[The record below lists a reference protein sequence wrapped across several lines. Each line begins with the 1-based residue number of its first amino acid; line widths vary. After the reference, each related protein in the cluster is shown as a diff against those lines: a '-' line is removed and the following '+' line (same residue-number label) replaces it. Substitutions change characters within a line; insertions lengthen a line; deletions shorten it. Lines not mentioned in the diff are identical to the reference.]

1 MSTPGQ
7 RDRPDHR
14 SATRLLLRVSRHG
27 GPWIAVLC
35 LNVAVLTA
43 AEAALPAVLGRTIDT
58 VLGRVPPGHWLLLSA
73 LVIAVLVLSDVV
85 DLVGETGATA
95 RSASWLRHTTVRHLL
110 SARLPRLDSFA
121 PGDLVTRIV
130 ANTVDAGAVGPD
142 VIAGL
147 SSLVLAVAGVVAL
160 GLIDPWLC
168 VTFLAGTPVLT
179 LIVVAFAKDASDLMD
194 RYLETQGEIV
204 GRLVEALAGARTI
217 AAAGT
222 TERETRRVLTPL
234 PDLHRYGKGMWRAQ
248 GRLTSQDTVVVA
260 LLEIAVLG
268 VAGFELSRGR
278 IGPGELFAASQY
290 VLLAST
296 FSTALSSVSRLVR
309 ARSAAARVD
318 DVLSLDT
325 VAYGDRALPPGPGRL
340 DFRHVRVRSGGQVL
354 LADLDLVVPGGSLL
368 AVVGRSGS
376 GKSQFARLAGR
387 LLDPDEG
394 EVLLDGVPLPQIE
407 RTSLRRAIGYGF
419 ERPVLIGATLSD
431 AIAFG
436 THVPSDQEVLAA
448 ARSAHAQDFID
459 RMPNRM
465 WTPLADAPMSGGEAQ
480 RVGLA
485 RTFAHADRVII
496 LDDVAA
502 SLDTVTEHE
511 ISRALTSAM
520 SDLTRILVAHR
531 ASTAA
536 RSDIVLWLEDGRMRE
551 LAPHHELWRD
561 PAYRALFE
569 PAADHSGE
577 LAAVA
582 SGRTSVA

>member
-1 MSTPGQ
+1 MSTA
-7 RDRPDHR
+7 RPRERSDHR
-14 SATRLLLRVSRHG
+14 AASRLLLQVARHG
-27 GPWIAVLC
+27 GAWMGVLC

-43 AEAALPAVLGRTIDT
+43 AEAALPAVLGRTIDA
-58 VLGRVPPGHWLLLSA
+58 VLGRIPPAHWLALSA
-73 LVIAVLVLSDVV
+73 VVIAVLVLSDVV
-85 DLVGETGATA
+85 DEIGSSAATA
-95 RSASWLRHTTVRHLL
+95 RSTSWFRHTAVRHLL
-110 SARLPRLDSFA
+110 SARLPRLDAFT
-121 PGDLVTRIV
+121 PGDLVTRVV
-130 ANTVDAGAVGPD
+130 ANTDDAGGVGPEL
-142 VIAGL
+142 VEAL
-147 SSLVLAVAGVVAL
+147 ASLVLALAGIIAL
-160 GLIDPWLC
+160 AVIDPWLC
-168 VTFLAGTPVLT
+168 LTFVAGMPVLT
-179 LIVVAFAKDASDLMD
+179 LIVVAFAKDASELSD
-194 RYLETQGEIV
+194 RYLETQGVIAS
-204 GRLVEALAGARTI
+204 RLVGALAGGRTI

-222 TERETRRVLTPL
+222 TDRETRRVLAPL
-234 PDLHRYGKGMWRAQ
+234 SDLHSYGKGMWRAQ
-248 GRLTSQDTVVVA
+248 GTLAAQDTLVVA

-268 VAGFELSRGR
+268 VAGYELSRGR

-296 FSTALSSVSRLVR
+296 FSSALSSVSGLVR
-309 ARSAAARVD
+309 ARAAAGRVH
-318 DVLSLDT
+318 DVLSLPA
-325 VAYGDRALPPGPGRL
+325 VEYGDQSLPPGPGRL
-340 DFRHVRVRSGGQVL
+340 DFRQVTVRSGDRVL
-354 LADLDLVVPGGSLL
+354 LADLDFVVPGGALL

-407 RTSLRRAIGYGF
+407 RTTLRRAVGYGF
-419 ERPVLIGATLSD
+419 ERPVLVGDTIAD

-436 THVPSDQEVLAA
+436 THVPSDEEVRAA
-448 ARSAHAQDFID
+448 ARAAHADHFIA
-459 RMPNRM
+459 RMPDGMR
-465 WTPLADAPMSGGEAQ
+465 TPLAEAPMSGGETQ

-485 RTFAHADRVII
+485 RTFAHASRVVI

-536 RSDIVLWLEDGRMRE
+536 RTDLVLWLEDGRTRD
-551 LAPHHELWRD
+551 LAPHSQLWGD

-569 PAADHSGE
+569 PAAERPGQ

-582 SGRTSVA
+582 PGGSELP